1 MHARTYTSTLD
12 GMEGILIDVEVNLS
26 KGLPYTH
33 IVGYTDN
40 VINESI
46 ERIRATLINCG
57 YQFPASRVTIN
68 LAPAYMKKRGSH
80 YDLPIAVSV
89 LSAAQMT
96 KIKINMKEYAFFG
109 ELALDGKINPVR
121 GLLPLA
127 MCAEEHDIKNIV
139 VPYDNRYEVS
149 LLEKSNI
156 LLVKSFGEV
165 VEILEGKEEKYR
177 LNFQENILNNVDNA
191 TDHMDFSQVYGQ
203 ENVKQALTVAAAGGH
218 SILMMG
224 SPGTGKTMLAQRFID
239 ILPPLTYQEQV
250 DIIKVYSIGGLMKE
264 GKPLINQRPFRMPH
278 NSITSAAFFG
288 GGREPKPGEISYAH
302 NGVLFLDELQLFD
315 KKIIDLMR
323 TPLEDKEITLT
334 RNRHSYVY
342 PADVI
347 LVAAAN
353 PCKCGYRGD
362 PIHVCTC
369 TKTQMRSYLDKM
381 SGPFVDRIDMH
392 VRMNVVDYE
401 AIDKKQSVLTTAQM
415 KKSVMKA
422 REIQKERYKNEKYNL
437 NSHLD
442 EEGIKK
448 FIQLDNQCNQFMKDA
463 YETMGLSVRA
473 YNRIL
478 KVARTIADIN
488 NEEKISICHL
498 AEAIQYRNL
507 GELYRHDE
515 FERYDELHNQ
525 ETIQSATKL
534 RWSKRGVEFH
544 DRKTEQHGDS
554 CN

>member
-57 YQFPASRVTIN
+57 FQYPASRVTIN

-80 YDLPIAVSV
+80 YDLPIAVSI
-89 LSAAQMT
+89 LSAAKMAN
-96 KIKINMKEYAFFG
+96 IKINMNEYAFFG
-109 ELALDGKINPVR
+109 ELSLDGKINPVR

-149 LLEKSNI
+149 LLEKSNVI
-156 LLVKSFGEV
+156 VVKNFGEV
-165 VEILEGKEEKYR
+165 VEILEGKEKEHTLDFSSIDLETTSNSIDK
-177 LNFQENILNNVDNA
+177 
-191 TDHMDFSQVYGQ
+191 MDFSQVYGQ

-224 SPGTGKTMLAQRFID
+224 SPGTGKTMMAQRFID
-239 ILPPLTYQEQV
+239 LLPPLTYQEQV
-250 DIIKVYSIGGLMKE
+250 EITKVYSIGGLMKD

-323 TPLEDKEITLT
+323 TPLEDKEIILT
-334 RNRHSYVY
+334 RNRHSYIY

-369 TKTQMRSYLDKM
+369 NKTQLRSYLDKM

-392 VRMNVVDYE
+392 VRMNTVDYE

-415 KKSVMKA
+415 KKSVIRA
-422 REIQKERYKNEKYNL
+422 REIQKERYKNENYNL

-442 EEGIKK
+442 EEGIKR
-448 FIQLDNQCNQFMKDA
+448 FIQLDDQCNKFMKDA

-488 NEEKISICHL
+488 NEEKISISHI

-507 GELYRHDE
+507 GELYRKDE

-525 ETIQSATKL
+525 EKIHSETEA
-534 RWSKRGVEFH
+534 RWSRRGVSFY
-544 DRKTEQHGDS
+544 DRKTEQHRDS